1 MKTLTLRTLAAALA
15 IIPMIVFSA
24 DTPLPNLNVRM
35 GLWETTVTSSG
46 MGDAIMAGMDDAM
59 KNMTPEQKARMAV
72 AMSRMQQHEAVPHA
86 NTSHSC
92 MTPEKMKR
100 DAMMSD
106 KNMAGHCTHTVTE
119 NTATTMAVHFT
130 CSENGVT
137 NEGDG
142 RFTALSPTSVKGSMD
157 MHMVMHGKP
166 VNMHSDF
173 QSKWISADCGA
184 EK

>member
-1 MKTLTLRTLAAALA
+1 MNSLIKTTLAAALA
-15 IIPMIVFSA
+15 AIPMIANSA
-24 DTPLPNLNVRM
+24 DIPKLNVRM
-35 GLWETTVTSSG
+35 GLWETTVASTG
-46 MGDAIMAGMDDAM
+46 TADAIMAGMDEAM
-59 KNMTPEQKARMAV
+59 KNMTPEQKARMAT
-72 AMSRMQQHEAVPHA
+72 AMSRMQQHESAPNAH
-86 NTSHSC
+86 TSHSC
-92 MTPEKMKR
+92 MTPEKMQR

-106 KNMAGHCTHTVTE
+106 KEMAAHCTHTVTE

-130 CSENGVT
+130 CSNDGVT

-142 RFTALSPTSVKGSMD
+142 RFTATSPTTVKGSMD

-173 QSKWISADCGA
+173 QSKWISADCGS

>member
-1 MKTLTLRTLAAALA
+1 MNSLLKTTSVAALA
-15 IIPMIVFSA
+15 AIPMIALSA
-24 DTPLPNLNVRM
+24 DAPKLNVRM
-35 GLWETTVTSSG
+35 GLWETTVTSTG
-46 MGDAIMAGMDDAM
+46 TGEAIMAGMEEAM
-59 KNMTPEQKARMAV
+59 KNMTPEQKARMAA
-72 AMSRMQQHEAVPHA
+72 AMSRMQQKDSMPNAH
-86 NTSHSC
+86 TSHSC
-92 MTPEKMKR
+92 MTPEKMQR

-106 KNMAGHCTHTVTE
+106 KDMAGHCTHTVTE
-119 NTATTMAVHFT
+119 NTAQTMAVHFS

-137 NEGDG
+137 NEGEG
-142 RFTALSPTSVKGSMD
+142 RFTAVSPTAVKGSMD